1 LIIIVPL
8 LFLLL
13 LPTFFQ
19 ASRPFAGSILWMWA
33 ALFFLIMAGWMIVG
47 AGMAAPPA
55 PPRAGLRRDGVAPP
69 AGPRGFPIAT
79 PTPLEAAEAEA
90 EAEAETAAAAE
101 AARPLPPL
109 RPPPAIP
116 AFLPPS
122 LLAPEQ
128 VPDVVRRVMEVHV
141 GFEHGGTRI
150 FQGPLPVPPDDAFDA
165 LKRSAGEGIVPMLQ
179 ADERYGATIILMPKP
194 AEMRAM
200 ERRTRPW
207 VNWGLFVATILTT
220 TWAGAAHQGVDLLR
234 QPGRF
239 AVGLPYALGLLSI
252 LGVHELGHFFAARY
266 HGMNVTPPFFIPVPF
281 GLGTFGA
288 FIQMR
293 SPPENRR
300 ALFDVAVAGPLAG
313 LVIAIPATLIGLR
326 QSSVIPFDASLP
338 MSQVH
343 GTSAGS
349 SLLFAMLAKL
359 SLGEQLQESHLV
371 QLSPLAFAGWL
382 GLFITALNLL
392 PVGQLDGGHTAR
404 AMFGTRVGNTIST
417 VAMWSLLLLAIFVWP
432 GLMMWALIV
441 FFFIGR
447 GTPPLNDLSP
457 VTPGRR
463 LIGYLAFLILLLI
476 LVPLPH
482 EFWPEAGIRC
492 PYL

>member
-1 LIIIVPL
+1 MRTDPPPQPWGRLFGLVLIIVVPL

-13 LPTFFQ
+13 LPTFFHPV
-19 ASRPFAGSILWMWA
+19 RPFAGAILWMWA
-33 ALFFLIMAGWMIVG
+33 ALFFLMMAGWMMIG
-47 AGMAAPPA
+47 AGMAAAA
-55 PPRAGLRRDGVAPP
+55 PPRMGARRDAFVPP
-69 AGPRGFPIAT
+69 PPQPGPLAT
-79 PTPLEAAEAEA
+79 PTPLEAAEAA
-90 EAEAETAAAAE
+90 
-101 AARPLPPL
+101 P
-109 RPPPAIP
+109 PPPALP
-116 AFLPPS
+116 AFVPPR
-122 LLAPEQ
+122 LLGPEEL
-128 VPDVVRRVMEVHV
+128 PDVVRQVMDVHV
-141 GFEHGGTRI
+141 GVEHAGTRV
-150 FQGPLPVPPDDAFDA
+150 FQGPLRVPPDNAFEA
-165 LKRSAGEGIVPMLQ
+165 LKRSVGPSEVPMLQ
-179 ADERYGATIILMPKP
+179 EDERYGVTIVLMPKP

-200 ERRTRPW
+200 ERPTRPW
-207 VNWGLFVATILTT
+207 LHWGLFIATIVTT

-234 QPGRF
+234 EPGRF
-239 AVGLPYALGLLSI
+239 TAGLPYALGLLSI
-252 LGVHELGHFFAARY
+252 LGVHELGHYFAARH

-300 ALFDVAVAGPLAG
+300 ALFDVAVSGPLAG

-326 QSSVIPFDASLP
+326 QSSVIPYDLSLP
-338 MSQVH
+338 VNQVH

-359 SLGEQLQESHLV
+359 SLGDQLQDGYLV

-392 PVGQLDGGHTAR
+392 PIGQLDGGHTAR

-417 VAMWSLLLLAIFVWP
+417 VGMWSLLLLSIFVWP

-463 LIGYLAFLILLLI
+463 VIGYLSFLILLLI

-482 EFWPEAGIRC
+482 AFWPEAGIRC